1 MMLYFKEYFQSWW
14 FYPKNSL
21 MFTIMLGYKI
31 PPPHSVPPLG
41 GGWKTSH
48 PTDLRGVLIRTFILG
63 VCFRDILVPLQN
75 PPPLV
80 NKRSYA
86 LAFCYP
92 WGCILYCI
100 QSNWVN
106 VNKMIR
112 GKLPNTHLKLFIN
125 RPCVKNNGWEFCSFI
140 GISFFFK
147 LVLCSI
153 FSHTC
158 TVCDIGLFVKKLG

>member
-1 MMLYFKEYFQSWW
+1 MVLPKELTYVHYNVGLQNL
-14 FYPKNSL
+14 P
-21 MFTIMLGYKI
+21 T
-31 PPPHSVPPLG
+31 PHSVPPLG

-48 PTDLRGVLIRTFILG
+48 PTDLRGVLIRKFILG
-63 VCFRDILVPLQN
+63 VCFRDILVHLQN

-140 GISFFFK
+140 GISFF
-147 LVLCSI
+147 LNWCYVA
-153 FSHTC
+153 FSLIHAQSVT
-158 TVCDIGLFVKKLG
+158 